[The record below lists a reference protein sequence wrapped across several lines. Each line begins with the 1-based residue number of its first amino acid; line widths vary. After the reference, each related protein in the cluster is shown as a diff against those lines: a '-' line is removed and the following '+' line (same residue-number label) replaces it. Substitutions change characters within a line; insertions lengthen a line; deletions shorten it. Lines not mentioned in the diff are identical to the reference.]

1 MQTHNKRAS
10 RKHRESQMTKIETV
24 TKPEAAERNVGLLRD
39 EELDTVVG
47 GGKARPQEETYLKLE
62 LKTVYVSSV

>member
-1 MQTHNKRAS
+1 MRTHNKRAA

-24 TKPEAAERNVGLLRD
+24 TKTDAADRNVGLLRD
-39 EELDTVVG
+39 EELDVVVG
-47 GGKARPQEETYLKLE
+47 GGKTRPKEETYLQIE